1 MKLLKSF
8 FSLLLLLSVVC
19 IQSSFAQDSTI
30 PLADNVEITDSEGQ
44 SYQAVETVLVNAISD
59 LSDGFID
66 PQELETA
73 DYLVSTGPQGVLVTN
88 EEVAPRPKPAF
99 SYLSHREVSH
109 HLNFPQ
115 HLGHGQLL
123 PRATEPDESRS
134 RSQNASADLSHAITL
149 LDDPLLSP
157 RVAETDDG
165 RVIKGRTYI
174 YDWNGAKLIWS
185 HRLE

>member
-88 EEVAPRPKPAF
+88 
-99 SYLSHREVSH
+99 
-109 HLNFPQ
+109 
-115 HLGHGQLL
+115 
-123 PRATEPDESRS
+123 
-134 RSQNASADLSHAITL
+134 
-149 LDDPLLSP
+149 DPLLSP

-174 YDWNGAKLIWS
+174 YDWNGEKLIWS